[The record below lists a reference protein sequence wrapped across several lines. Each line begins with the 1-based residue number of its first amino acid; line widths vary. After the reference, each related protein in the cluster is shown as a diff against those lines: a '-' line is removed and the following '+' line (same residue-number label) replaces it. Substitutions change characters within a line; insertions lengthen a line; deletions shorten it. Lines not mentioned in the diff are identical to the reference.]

1 MKWIGTKT
9 NPYACWTIDNARH
22 DDIYDA
28 IRYAVER
35 ETNMNEKE
43 TRGICFDKLEKT
55 LREMGIFLTEIR
67 QDSYNDYAEITCKV
81 NPIDWYIS
89 LDEKDTRPHPKKVH
103 YGKDASAM
111 KKDTRPHPKKVI
123 FSGPATT
130 ILWTDGTKTTV
141 KCSDEDVWENEVG
154 IAMCYLKKLLGNK
167 GNYNNI
173 FREAM
178 KVAVVAEPKVA
189 TASTINS
196 SAYVTSAFDDMSD
209 NIDRINKCMKNAADA
224 LNEVM
229 KEKK

>member
-1 MKWIGTKT
+1 MKWIGTKP

-28 IRYAVER
+28 IRYAAER
-35 ETNMNEKE
+35 EINMNEKKVK
-43 TRGICFDKLEKT
+43 GICFDKLEKT

-81 NPIDWYIS
+81 NPIEYIS
-89 LDEKDTRPHPKKVH
+89 LD
-103 YGKDASAM
+103 GKDVPVM
-111 KKDTRPHPKKVI
+111 KKDSRPHPKKVI

-189 TASTINS
+189 TASTINN
-196 SAYVTSAFDDMSD
+196 SAYVTRAFDDMSD